1 MTNTQNTTTTKEN
14 VNVNEVNMTSIITEL
29 QATISSLRVELD
41 TMKLNSTP
49 KFNPSDF
56 QSKSMKEL
64 FDTESL
70 SYVSKNFNSGLNSFR
85 KVADYLKLNN
95 LSDLTPMFKE
105 KSGGALNIINDTL
118 KYLGQEKI
126 KPVKL
131 EKKV

>member
-1 MTNTQNTTTTKEN
+1 
-14 VNVNEVNMTSIITEL
+14 
-29 QATISSLRVELD
+29 
-41 TMKLNSTP
+41 
-49 KFNPSDF
+49 
-56 QSKSMKEL
+56 
-64 FDTESL
+64 L